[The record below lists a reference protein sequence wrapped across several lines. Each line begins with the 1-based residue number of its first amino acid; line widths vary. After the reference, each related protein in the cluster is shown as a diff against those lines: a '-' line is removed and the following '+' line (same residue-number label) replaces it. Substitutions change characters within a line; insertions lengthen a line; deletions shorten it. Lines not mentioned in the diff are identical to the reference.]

1 MGCLGLLLELF
12 GLEVVL
18 EAIWKWLSSLTFRR
32 RPDVPEREKPSRPD
46 PPKRIS
52 RGGRR

>member
-1 MGCLGLLLELF
+1 MGCLSMFLELF
-12 GLEVVL
+12 VTDFLIGVVW
-18 EAIWKWLSSLTFRR
+18 EWLSSLSWRR
-32 RPDVPEREKPSRPD
+32 RPSVPEREKPPRPD